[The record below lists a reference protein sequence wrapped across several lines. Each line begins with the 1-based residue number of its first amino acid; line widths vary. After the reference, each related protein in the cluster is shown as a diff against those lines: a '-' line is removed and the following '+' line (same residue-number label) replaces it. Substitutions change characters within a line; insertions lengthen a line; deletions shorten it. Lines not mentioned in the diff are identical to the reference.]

1 MNFQLFDFQRENV
14 QSIRERYRS
23 GDGAV
28 LYQLST
34 GGGKTYTFC
43 YIAEA
48 AAKLGNRVWILVHR
62 AELIRQTS
70 ESLRV
75 IGVHHGIIAPGFTPD
90 PFANIQV
97 CSVQTLVRRLG
108 KLLPPH
114 LIIVDEC
121 HHTIAATYAKIL
133 AFYSKARVLGVTATP
148 VRMDGQGLGRHCGGH
163 YDSMVNG
170 PPFSAL
176 VAMKRLCMPRIFAP
190 PIGVDFGGLHKR
202 YGDFIKD
209 EVASAMDKP
218 VITGCAV
225 EHYNRISPNVPAIAF
240 CASVAHAE
248 NVAEEF
254 RRKGFQAASIDGK
267 MDDTNRKRRISDLGN
282 GGLHVLTSCDL
293 ISEGT
298 DVPVVGTAILLRPSA
313 SLSMVLQQIGRAAR
327 VADGKTHFNVIDHVA
342 NTERHEL
349 QGLGRPEWDI
359 DWTLDGE
366 VKKNK
371 KNSATGPGFKQCPKC
386 YSVHAPAPA
395 CPICHHAYESNARE
409 LEQVDGS
416 LKEID
421 PATLE
426 RLQKIETSRERF
438 SRLNEERACKSYQD
452 FLTLARRRGHKD
464 SWAGIRWQQVKNR
477 RASTLPGV

>member
-1 MNFQLFDFQRENV
+1 MNFSLFPFQTQNV

-23 GDGAV
+23 GDNAV

-43 YIAEA
+43 YIAESA
-48 AAKLGNRVWILVHR
+48 ARLGNRVWILVHR
-62 AELIRQTS
+62 QELIRQTS

-75 IGVHHGIIAPGFTPD
+75 IGVHHGIIAPGYTPD

-133 AFYSKARVLGVTATP
+133 AFYHQAKVLGVTATP
-148 VRMDGQGLGRHCGGH
+148 CRLDGRGLGRHCGGY

-170 PPFSAL
+170 PPFSEL

-190 PIGVDFGGLHKR
+190 PVGADFGGLHKR
-202 YGDFIKD
+202 YGDFIKA
-209 EVASAMDKP
+209 EVSAAMDKP
-218 VITGCAV
+218 KITGCAV
-225 EHYNRISPNVPAIAF
+225 EHYDRISPNEPTIAF

-254 RRKGFQAASIDGK
+254 RRKGFQAASIDGT
-267 MDDTNRKRRISDLGN
+267 MHDVDRKRRISDLGN
-282 GGLHVLTSCDL
+282 GGLHVLTSCD
-293 ISEGT
+293 IVSEGT
-298 DVPVVGTAILLRPSA
+298 DIPLVSSAILLRPSA

-327 VADGKTHFNVIDHVA
+327 VSPGKSHFNVIDHVG

-349 QGLGRPEWDI
+349 QGLGRSEWDI
-359 DWTLDGE
+359 EWSLDGE
-366 VKKNK
+366 VKKK
-371 KNSATGPGFKQCPKC
+371 KSASASGPGFKQCNKC
-386 YSVHAPAPA
+386 YSVHAPAPS
-395 CPICHHAYESNARE
+395 CPCCGHVYEVMARE
-409 LEQVDGS
+409 LEQVDGH
-416 LKEID
+416 LREID

-426 RLQKIETSRERF
+426 RLQKIETDRERWSRVREEQSCKTYEDF
-438 SRLNEERACKSYQD
+438 SA
-452 FLTLARRRGHKD
+452 LAKKRGYAQ
-464 SWAGIRWQQVKNR
+464 SWAGIRWSQKKKR
-477 RASTLPGV
+477 SAATLPGM